1 MRLGHTI
8 DMKSCAALAA
18 SGNDYQKER
27 QFKKINSQKD
37 SIEVAMVRSGKQI
50 VVKNTDVIVGDVLLL
65 NTGDKVGPVHQQV
78 SHPARL
84 L

>member
-1 MRLGHTI
+1 
-8 DMKSCAALAA
+8 
-18 SGNDYQKER
+18 
-27 QFKKINSQKD
+27 
-37 SIEVAMVRSGKQI
+37 MVRSGKQI

-65 NTGDKVGPVHQQV
+65 NTGDKVGPVLQQV